1 MAIICNLF
9 GESVWSALAA
19 DHAGACAVSS
29 VVSAGVP
36 ADAPAEILDP
46 CVSCPLRGLCDD
58 DYCGMQCFPLDMP
71 ECPNE
76 AGWEAFGLE

>member
-9 GESVWSALAA
+9 DDAVWSALAA
-19 DHAGACAVSS
+19 DPAGVSVGSS
-29 VVSAGVP
+29 VVSAGDP
-36 ADAPAEILDP
+36 AEAPAEILDP

-76 AGWEAFGLE
+76 AGWEAFGLD

>member
-9 GESVWSALAA
+9 NDAVWSALVANHS
-19 DHAGACAVSS
+19 DVSTGVS
-29 VVSAGVP
+29 VVSAGDP

-58 DYCGMQCFPLDMP
+58 DYCAMHLHPLDMP
-71 ECPNE
+71 KPPSKR
-76 AGWEAFGLE
+76 GWEAFGLY

>member
-1 MAIICNLF
+1 MAIVCNLF
-9 GESVWSALAA
+9 DDAVWSALAA
-19 DHAGACAVSS
+19 DPAGVSVGSS

-46 CVSCPLRGLCDD
+46 CVSCPLRSLCNDD
-58 DYCGMQCFPLDMP
+58 DCGMQCFPLDMP

>member
-9 GESVWSALAA
+9 GDAVWSALAA
-19 DHAGACAVSS
+19 DPAGVSAGSS

-58 DYCGMQCFPLDMP
+58 DYCGMQCFHLDMP
-71 ECPNE
+71 KPPSKR
-76 AGWEAFGLE
+76 GWRAFGIV